1 MGEIVSLRSAAVFMG
16 VLILWASAQ
25 ASAPL
30 CRDLFSKDDL
40 LIQNLAHLRLELDLD
55 QVHGSNSDASI
66 TSLFA
71 SQYDQAFSA
80 FMRSRNYTE
89 AQLKALI
96 KQELLNHQGKQNKI
110 LDAEREARDEAQR
123 AAAIYMPKPLGT
135 EFTSLATIENKIS
148 FIDSHRTLVFMQR
161 GELKFYRFDENKT
174 DSIADVSAFDFNPVL
189 GKVLFLSKHYELYEY
204 DLFEKQRKLI
214 AKVPA
219 GLDPQRLKMELS
231 PSGDKFVLYLDDR
244 AEIFDSSSGR
254 YLGATDI
261 SYGTTLAQTIRNLR
275 FLNDDQIVFDG
286 GMRLF
291 KFNIS
296 SKTREIL
303 KTLVSSIG
311 RWELAANREYVVIES
326 KRDVEVVK
334 LDNNSSVDGKI
345 GYFPN
350 EKSNRNFSFI
360 QGSNQPL
367 VFFRHSDRLGIYD
380 LTSLSEPLFNF
391 GSSYTADTSGSRNL
405 INMTVSENGKKAVV
419 IFQDSGTEEIWAEFW
434 PLPYN

>member
-135 EFTSLATIENKIS
+135 EFTSLATI
-148 FIDSHRTLVFMQR
+148 L
-161 GELKFYRFDENKT
+161 
-174 DSIADVSAFDFNPVL
+174 P
-189 GKVLFLSKHYELYEY
+189 
-204 DLFEKQRKLI
+204 
-214 AKVPA
+214 
-219 GLDPQRLKMELS
+219 
-231 PSGDKFVLYLDDR
+231 
-244 AEIFDSSSGR
+244 EI
-254 YLGATDI
+254 I
-261 SYGTTLAQTIRNLR
+261 
-275 FLNDDQIVFDG
+275 DG
-286 GMRLF
+286 G
-291 KFNIS
+291 
-296 SKTREIL
+296 TP
-303 KTLVSSIG
+303 G
-311 RWELAANREYVVIES
+311 P
-326 KRDVEVVK
+326 
-334 LDNNSSVDGKI
+334 G
-345 GYFPN
+345 
-350 EKSNRNFSFI
+350 
-360 QGSNQPL
+360 
-367 VFFRHSDRLGIYD
+367 
-380 LTSLSEPLFNF
+380 
-391 GSSYTADTSGSRNL
+391 
-405 INMTVSENGKKAVV
+405 TVNCPV
-419 IFQDSGTEEIWAEFW
+419 
-434 PLPYN
+434 